1 MRIIRIILSGQAAVS
16 PLTARTLSCTATS
29 CSCLIVIIMI
39 IIPGDNMIIV
49 LRHPALVMIIMILGD
64 NSW

>member
-1 MRIIRIILSGQAAVS
+1 MM
-16 PLTARTLSCTATS
+16 
-29 CSCLIVIIMI
+29 VIMNPGDDNHIYDDHVLVL

-49 LRHPALVMIIMILGD
+49 LRHPALVFMMIIMILGD